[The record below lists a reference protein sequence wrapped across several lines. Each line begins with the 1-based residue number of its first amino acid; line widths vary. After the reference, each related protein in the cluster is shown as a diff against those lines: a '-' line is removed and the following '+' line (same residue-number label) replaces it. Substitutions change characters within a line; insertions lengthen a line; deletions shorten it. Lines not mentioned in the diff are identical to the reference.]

1 MDELFTDSKYKIT
14 IKRVTKILIY
24 ILVVLISFITT
35 TTLVFRDPWVQTL
48 SARIASHYLS
58 VKLNTE
64 IRIGRFDLSISRGLT
79 MEDIIIR
86 DQHQSDIFSAHKLSI
101 IPGKFSMS
109 KKILNFRKIFIDKG
123 LIQLLTHKGDS
134 VLNLQFII
142 DYFTPKATLKPP
154 DTIKGPKWHISA
166 NTIQLTSTRFHL
178 QDENKPLVTTGMDY
192 SNIDVRNI
200 DLLVTGFRPD
210 GDTIDGKIVQLSATE
225 RSGFSIHSMSGDFR
239 VSPAFLKAHNLKL
252 VTNHS
257 DLDLTFDFL
266 YDRWNAY
273 TDFLNKVHIRASIN
287 PSYLDLQDIG
297 TFAPVMYVMK
307 DRFKLEGKIKGT
319 VSNFSA
325 KDFRFAFGTETRF
338 MGDIHAYGLPNVE
351 ETFVD
356 LNIKDFI
363 TNQEDIHSLNLPTAD
378 TNLVLPAFLKNAGT
392 YNLKGNF
399 TGFYN
404 DFVANANLHTDIGDL
419 RTDLT
424 LRRQKGVKGL
434 LYTGEADINSLQLGR
449 LFESKK
455 MLGPITLRADLNGRG
470 FTLADAIVTMNVWVD
485 SVNLNKYTYHHITLQ
500 GGLQNKKFTGSMNV
514 DDPGL
519 SLDINGLVD
528 LGDSLPAFNFDLMLN
543 HAQLFAMNLVK
554 RDSLEDLSARVKVD
568 FTGNNI
574 DNIEG
579 TIRVDSTRYRE
590 GKHTILMD
598 HLSLLTS
605 RDMKNN
611 KSYHLISDFVDA
623 DISGNF
629 YFSDMIPSLTAF
641 ITNYI
646 ASFELNDSLINHHP
660 SSNQQINYV
669 INLKK
674 TDPVMEV
681 FVPHLRVAPNTTF
694 KGYYNENDG
703 MIALN
708 GSSPDIS
715 LYGNHFK
722 NWYIKA
728 TSRQENLNIQ
738 TGCSRFYI
746 FRGENSDSALIMMD
760 SLHLVSNLHHDSILY
775 DIFWNM
781 GKIESDMGGFVNFR
795 NSPAIQ
801 VKLTRFH
808 TYIDKNYWT
817 IAKDN
822 EMIIDSLAVQFHD
835 LAFESGEQKFQIEGK
850 ISGLPEDTLHLKFDK
865 VNISDLDYF
874 LENPDVDVDGILS
887 GNLKLMNIPHSLTV
901 LSDLR
906 IDNFAFNKQLL
917 GDAKFNVFY
926 DDKAERFDVDS
937 RILYTGNSGTN
948 IPLSLKG
955 SYYLAKPEPHMNF
968 NLTLK
973 NLNLKMVSPFV
984 ASFMSR
990 LNGLVSGEVTVK
1002 GTPAKPILAGQLNL
1016 MRTEFKINYLNVPY
1030 SVVDVVT
1037 VDSTG
1042 FNFNHV
1048 TVFDSL
1054 GHKAY
1059 LSGKIYHHYFHQLE
1073 LDLSIDP
1080 EDFSVFRN
1088 SYTQNNIF
1096 YGTARGTGNVR
1107 ITGPTDNISIN
1118 ARAQTG
1124 GGTHVYIPIS
1134 SAADVGQND
1143 YIIFSKHWKDSTR
1156 NEDLFPTGTPK
1167 GLSLAIALL
1176 VNPSADVEVSLPN
1189 QMGNIKATGSG
1200 NLTMGMTPTTGF
1212 SLSGSY
1218 TILKGSFHFQMKS
1231 LLPLSFSIESG
1242 SRITWSG
1249 DPAIADINMSAIYNT
1264 RVPLGDLGPEEDR
1277 FKRIP
1282 VECVIRLSGQLSNP
1296 TIAFGLNLPNAD
1308 EKVKTY
1314 VYGAIDTVNSAEMTQ
1329 QIFSILVLG
1338 QFRSNKGNS
1347 LGNIDVGST
1356 SLSLIMSQ
1364 FNSLLSKVS
1373 KDVDIGINYRRSS
1386 YTPGQEIDLAVSTQ
1400 LFNERLRIDG
1410 LFGVNSLNSNST
1422 IKNPSTIVGDI
1433 KLEYRLSNNNRWWIR
1448 AFNRTNTIGL
1458 LDNNAPYTQ
1467 GVGISYQRDFTNWSE
1482 FFKSDKIK
1490 NRKPSKGK

>member
-1 MDELFTDSKYKIT
+1 
-14 IKRVTKILIY
+14 LIY
-24 ILVVLISFITT
+24 ILVVLISLITT
-35 TTLVFRDPWVQTL
+35 SYLVLRDPWVQTL

-58 VKLNTE
+58 VKLHTD
-64 IRIGRFDLSISRGLT
+64 IRIGGFDLSISRGLT
-79 MEDIIIR
+79 LEDIIIR

-101 IPGKFSMS
+101 IPGKFSLS

-142 DYFTPKATLKPP
+142 DYFTPKATLRPP
-154 DTIKGPKWHISA
+154 DTLAPKWHLSA
-166 NTIQLTSTRFHL
+166 NSVQISSTRFHL
-178 QDENKPLVTTGMDY
+178 QDENKPLVMIGMDY

-200 DLLVTGFRPD
+200 DLLISGFHPE
-210 GDTIDGKIVQLSATE
+210 GDTMNARIERLSATE
-225 RSGFSIHSMSGDFR
+225 RSGFSIHSMSGDFQ
-239 VSPAFLKAHNLKL
+239 VSPAFLKAHNLKV

-257 DLDLTFDFL
+257 NLDLTFDFL
-266 YDRWNAY
+266 YDHWKDY
-273 TDFLNKVHIRASIN
+273 TDFLNKVDIKASIN
-287 PSYLDLQDIG
+287 PSYLDLEDIG

-319 VSNFSA
+319 VNNFSA
-325 KDFRFAFGTETRF
+325 KDFRCAFGTGTRF
-338 MGDIHAYGLPNVE
+338 FGNIHAYGLPNVE

-356 LNIKDFI
+356 LNIKELS
-363 TNQEDIHSLNLPTAD
+363 TNQWDIHSLNLPTSD

-392 YNLKGNF
+392 LNLKGNF

-419 RTDLT
+419 KTDLT
-424 LRRQKGVKGL
+424 LRKQKGVKGL
-434 LYTGEADINSLQLGR
+434 RYTGEADVNGLQLGK
-449 LFESKK
+449 LFKSKES
-455 MLGPITLRADLNGRG
+455 LGSITLRADLNGSG
-470 FTLADAIVTMNVWVD
+470 FTLADAVVTMNVWVD
-485 SVNLNKYTYHHITLQ
+485 SVNLNKYTYRHITLQ
-500 GGLQNKKFTGSMNV
+500 GGLEDKKFNGRMNV
-514 DDPGL
+514 DDPNL
-519 SLDINGLVD
+519 RLDFNGLVD

-543 HAQLFAMNLVK
+543 HAQLFALNLVK
-554 RDSLEDLSARVKVD
+554 RDSLEDLSAHVRVD
-568 FTGNNI
+568 FTGNSI

-590 GKHTILMD
+590 GNHTIRMD

-605 RDMKNN
+605 RDVKNN
-611 KSYHLISDFVDA
+611 KSYHLLSDFVDA
-623 DISGNF
+623 DFSGNF
-629 YFSDMIPSLTAF
+629 YFSDMIPSLTSF

-660 SSNQQINYV
+660 STNQHINYV
-669 INLKK
+669 VKLKK
-674 TDPVMEV
+674 TDPIMEV
-681 FVPHLRVAPNTTF
+681 FVPHLRVAPNTIF
-694 KGYYNENDG
+694 EGYYNENEG

-708 GSSPDIS
+708 GSSPDIT
-715 LYGNHFK
+715 LYGNHFTS
-722 NWYIKA
+722 WYIRA

-738 TGCSRFYI
+738 TGCSRF
-746 FRGENSDSALIMMD
+746 FVLRGEKKDSALIMMD
-760 SLHLVSNLHHDSILY
+760 SLHLVSNLHHDSIFY

-781 GKIESDMGGFVNFR
+781 GKIKSDMGGFVNLR
-795 NSPAIQ
+795 NSPVIQ

-808 TYIDKNYWT
+808 TFIDKNYWS

-822 EMIIDSLAVQFHD
+822 EVIIDSSAVQFHD
-835 LAFESGEQKFQIEGK
+835 LAFESGEQKLQVDGN
-850 ISGLPEDTLHLKFDK
+850 ISGLQKDTLCLKFNK
-865 VNISDLDYF
+865 VDISDLDYF

-887 GNLKLMNIPHSLTV
+887 GTLKLVNIPHSLTV
-901 LSDLR
+901 LSDLN
-906 IDNFAFNKQLL
+906 IEKFAFNKELL

-926 DDKAERFDVDS
+926 DDKAARFDVDS
-937 RILYTGNSGTN
+937 RIFYTGNAGTN

-955 SYYLAKPEPHMNF
+955 SYYLGKPDPHMNF
-968 NLTLK
+968 NLSLK

-990 LNGLVSGEVTVK
+990 LSGLVSGDVTVTGSPK
-1002 GTPAKPILAGQLNL
+1002 KPRLAGKLNL
-1016 MRTEFKINYLNVPY
+1016 MRTEFKINYLNIPY

-1037 VDSTG
+1037 VDSTA

-1048 TVFDSL
+1048 TIYDSL

-1059 LSGKIYHHYFHQLE
+1059 LSGKIYHNYFHSLE

-1080 EDFSVFRN
+1080 EDFSIFRN
-1088 SYTQNNIF
+1088 TYTQNNLF

-1107 ITGPTDNISIN
+1107 ITGPADNISIN

-1124 GGTHVYIPIS
+1124 GGTHVYIPIG

-1143 YIIFSKHWKDSTR
+1143 FIIFTKYVNDSTR
-1156 NEDLFPTGTPK
+1156 NGEPFPTGNPK
-1167 GLSLAIALL
+1167 GLSLGLAIL

-1189 QMGNIKATGSG
+1189 QMGNIKASGSG

-1212 SLSGSY
+1212 SLSGTY
-1218 TILKGSFHFQMKS
+1218 TIQKGSFHFMMKN
-1231 LLPLSFSIESG
+1231 LLPLSFSIEAG

-1249 DPAIADINMSAIYNT
+1249 DPAIADINMSAIYKT
-1264 RVPLGDLGPEEDR
+1264 RIPLGDLGPEEDK

-1282 VECVIRLSGQLSNP
+1282 VECIIRLSGQLTNP
-1296 TIAFGLNLPNAD
+1296 TISFGLNLPDAD
-1308 EKVKTY
+1308 EKVKSY
-1314 VYGAIDTVNSAEMTQ
+1314 VYGAIDTVNSSEMTQ

-1338 QFRSNKGNS
+1338 QFKSNRGNS
-1347 LGNIDVGST
+1347 IGNIDVGST

-1373 KDVDIGINYRRSS
+1373 KDVDIGVNYRRSS

-1400 LFNERLRIDG
+1400 LFNERLLIDG
-1410 LFGVNSLNSNST
+1410 LFGVNSMNPNST
-1422 IKNPSTIVGDI
+1422 VQKASTIVGDV
-1433 KLEYRLSNNNRWWIR
+1433 KLEYILTNNRRWRAR

-1467 GVGISYQRDFTNWSE
+1467 GIGISYQRDFSNWGD
-1482 FFKSDKIK
+1482 FFKSDKKINK
-1490 NRKPSKGK
+1490 IPVKEQ